1 MKQRG
6 VSKNKPAMQSSL
18 TSSRPI
24 SIAVPRSWLERS
36 QERRGERS
44 SAFRAQR
51 EGSKTARRPPR
62 PRVAPNTA
70 EDDKEVTCV
79 CHLGRLSFI
88 FLAEIREARPPQRRH
103 SLLCDS
109 NLSDARRG
117 ALLQPR
123 QATPPKSRLPIT
135 EKQALFCRAP

>member
-1 MKQRG
+1 MAREEPGAEGRTFLRVQSPERVQRRQDG
-6 VSKNKPAMQSSL
+6 L
-18 TSSRPI
+18 R
-24 SIAVPRSWLERS
+24 VPEW
-36 QERRGERS
+36 Q
-44 SAFRAQR
+44 
-51 EGSKTARRPPR
+51 
-62 PRVAPNTA
+62 NTA

-88 FLAEIREARPPQRRH
+88 FLAGIREARPPHRSH

-123 QATPPKSRLPIT
+123 QAPPKSRLPIT